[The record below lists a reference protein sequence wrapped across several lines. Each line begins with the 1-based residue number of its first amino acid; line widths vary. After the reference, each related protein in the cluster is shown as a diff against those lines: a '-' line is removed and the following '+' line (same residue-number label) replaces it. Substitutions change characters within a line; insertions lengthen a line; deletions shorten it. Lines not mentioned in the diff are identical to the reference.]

1 MNWKSRLLLA
11 FLGSLISTSC
21 GVYSFTG
28 VGTAAKSISV
38 SEFFNNTDLAPANL
52 AQNFTND
59 LKDYYRQ
66 NTNITVLDEGG
77 ELQISG
83 FVTDYRITPVAPVAS
98 QGGNLNDAA
107 ALSRFTITVRA
118 TFVNTLDESQSFKDK
133 SFSFYQD
140 ISNELSL
147 SDVEEPV
154 IRRITEQIIL
164 NIFNA
169 TVANW

>member
-1 MNWKSRLLLA
+1 
-11 FLGSLISTSC
+11 
-21 GVYSFTG
+21 
-28 VGTAAKSISV
+28 V

-66 NTNITVLDEGG
+66 NTNITVLDESG
-77 ELQISG
+77 ELQVSG

-107 ALSRFTITVRA
+107 ALSRFTITVRV